1 MPILESIER
10 WPGQVK
16 KALAGKPALRRNHD
30 EIAEAERRYEIFQG
44 RPADRLTE
52 INEPDAARDDQAALG
67 WLIEMVFAPRARN
80 QGVEI
85 DMERLAKLR
94 RPKEDETVDWDIV
107 AREMG
112 ACLIVLNFEK
122 DRVIVASNPSGTQLY
137 LLGGNQ
143 DLSGSLPRFGVD
155 DSKDFIE
162 LGDVAALTYL
172 ASKAQ
177 SDFEPVEWEHILGE
191 ESGAS
196 PFAFW
201 DKLKRRIFLVGGE
214 YRVEAPGII
223 N

>member
-16 KALAGKPALRRNHD
+16 RALAGNPARRNHD
-30 EIAEAERRYEIFQG
+30 EIRAAKRRYEIFQG

-52 INEPDAARDDQAALG
+52 IDEPDAARDDQAALG
-67 WLIEMVFAPRARN
+67 WLVEMVFAPRARN
-80 QGVEI
+80 EGAMI
-85 DMERLAKLR
+85 DVERLAKLR
-94 RPKEDETVDWDIV
+94 RPKEDETVAWDKV
-107 AREMG
+107 ARELG
-112 ACLIVLNFEK
+112 ACLVVLNFEHDK
-122 DRVIVASNPSGTQLY
+122 VIVASNASGTQLY
-137 LLGGNQ
+137 LLSGNQ
-143 DLSGSLPRFGVD
+143 DLSGSLPRFGAD

-162 LGDVAALTYL
+162 LGDVVALTYL

-191 ESGAS
+191 ESGVS
-196 PFAFW
+196 PFGCW